1 MTIVDGSPATCT
13 CPWWAKYRGG
23 RGPCK
28 HALAVGMVLTGDR
41 EEVHA

>member
-1 MTIVDGSPATCT
+1 MSCT

-28 HALAVGMVLTGDR
+28 HMLAARMVRNTKKESAR
-41 EEVHA
+41 